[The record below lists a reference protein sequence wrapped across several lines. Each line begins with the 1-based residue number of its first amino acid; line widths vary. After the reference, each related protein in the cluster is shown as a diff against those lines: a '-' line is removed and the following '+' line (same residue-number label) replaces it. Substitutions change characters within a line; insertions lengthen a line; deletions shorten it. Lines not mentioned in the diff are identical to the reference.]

1 MTGLSKIETEE
12 IDREIIRLS
21 GKKHPKVL
29 FIPTARGDS
38 PLYYETFKKYYGEK
52 LGCKTDVLYL
62 LKTKPSLIEIR
73 EKILNSDIVYVG
85 GKNTLR
91 MLKRWRKLGV
101 DKIIQE
107 AYKKGIILSGLSAG
121 AICWFKYGNSD
132 STPAGPFNLI
142 RIKGL
147 GFLPF
152 TGCPHYDVEK
162 ERRPSLTNMVSKNGG
177 TAIALTD
184 CAALEVIDGKW
195 RIITS
200 SKTAHAYR
208 LYRKNGKVIEEE
220 LPQSKRYRPLEELK
234 RK

>member
-1 MTGLSKIETEE
+1 M
-12 IDREIIRLS
+12 
-21 GKKHPKVL
+21 
-29 FIPTARGDS
+29 
-38 PLYYETFKKYYGEK
+38 
-52 LGCKTDVLYL
+52 LYL

-73 EKILNSDIVYVG
+73 EKILNSDIVYVSG
-85 GKNTLR
+85 GNTLR
-91 MLKRWRKLGV
+91 MLKRWKKLGV
-101 DKIIQE
+101 DKIIEE

-121 AICWFKYGNSD
+121 AICWFKYDNSD
-132 STPAGPFNLI
+132 STPVGPFNLI

-152 TGCPHYDVEK
+152 TGCPHYDVEE

-200 SKTAHAYR
+200 SKTAHGYR

-220 LPQSKRYRPLEELK
+220 FPQNKRYRPLEELK